1 MCKGH
6 ANARAML
13 NFCAWFQFENMCCQ
27 IKHKVA
33 RLFFKM
39 EGICENIFEQM
50 DHEIEM
56 MRKMEKGK
64 SDHGLHGR
72 EGFGQYQRVI
82 LVEVI
87 RKAS

>member
-1 MCKGH
+1 
-6 ANARAML
+6 
-13 NFCAWFQFENMCCQ
+13 
-27 IKHKVA
+27 
-33 RLFFKM
+33 M

-50 DHEIEM
+50 DHEIEI

>member
-1 MCKGH
+1 
-6 ANARAML
+6 
-13 NFCAWFQFENMCCQ
+13 
-27 IKHKVA
+27 
-33 RLFFKM
+33 M